1 MKDLHTAKLYM
12 EQILFIKEC
21 RGRDIMAI
29 RFRKSKSSGPFRVT
43 ASKSGLHTSVG
54 GKGFRMGVGTNGK
67 VRTTISIPGTG
78 ISYTS
83 TKGGSKSHSNSN
95 SSRSYSN
102 SNSYDS
108 SVTSFGFVIK
118 LLFVLFLPFLLWF
131 GFYLSWDNMALSI
144 IVTAIIEVVT
154 VVLIFGKPQT
164 QNKISKKKSQ
174 SISCEKNEWI
184 CPDCETVNSNTST
197 ICKGCGRYK

>member
-1 MKDLHTAKLYM
+1 
-12 EQILFIKEC
+12 
-21 RGRDIMAI
+21 MAI
-29 RFRKSKSSGPFRVT
+29 KFRKSKSSGPFRVT

-67 VRTTISIPGTG
+67 VRTTVSIPGTG

-83 TKGGSKSHSNSN
+83 TKGGSKSHSNST
-95 SSRSYSN
+95 SSRSYSD

-108 SVTSFGFVIK
+108 LRYRESTRVTSFGFVVK

-174 SISCEKNEWI
+174 SISCGKNEWI
-184 CPDCETVNSNTST
+184 CPDCETVNSSTST

>member
-1 MKDLHTAKLYM
+1 MGLK
-12 EQILFIKEC
+12 
-21 RGRDIMAI
+21 
-29 RFRKSKSSGPFRVT
+29 FRKSKSSGPFRVT

-83 TKGGSKSHSNSN
+83 TKGGSKSHSNST
-95 SSRSYSN
+95 SSRSYSD

-108 SVTSFGFVIK
+108 LGYRESTRVTSFCFVVK

-174 SISCEKNEWI
+174 SISCGKNEWI
-184 CPDCETVNSNTST
+184 CPDCETVNSSTST